1 MKMIKSQENVFLDV
15 CVIGGRGIGF
25 NREMCVTTD
34 KKRTHL
40 FNGIAHTILDNINH
54 QNHNNNISI
63 THNNPQQ
70 RRRNVM

>member
-1 MKMIKSQENVFLDV
+1 MFFRCV
-15 CVIGGRGIGF
+15 CDWGEGGHRRGF

-34 KKRTHL
+34 KKRTH
-40 FNGIAHTILDNINH
+40 FNGIAHIILLDNINH